1 MLFKCFSVFTV
12 WLQNEAFAWIL
23 EVCMV
28 CSEEHITKKKEKKRK
43 KRNAKCF
50 KSLIIEE
57 KGVAGSDS
65 VFW

>member
-28 CSEEHITKKKEKKRK
+28 CSEEHIAKKKKKRKEKKETQNVLK
-43 KRNAKCF
+43 A
-50 KSLIIEE
+50 
-57 KGVAGSDS
+57 
-65 VFW
+65 WW